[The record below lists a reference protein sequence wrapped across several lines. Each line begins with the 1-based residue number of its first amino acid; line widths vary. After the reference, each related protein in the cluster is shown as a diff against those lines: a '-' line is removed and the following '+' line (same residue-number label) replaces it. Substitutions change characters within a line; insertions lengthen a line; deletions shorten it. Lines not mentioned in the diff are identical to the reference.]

1 MEIENGGNDMED
13 IFEVKNHGLE
23 NFLVYW
29 SKDKND
35 IEKKAVEI
43 IRENRST
50 IIEPL
55 EEVEEEGKYGFQY
68 NIAYKATLRKYFMQ
82 AMGKEE
88 VLKLLEKLI
97 EALQFLKNKGIDE
110 KYLYLNL
117 DYIFV
122 DFVTRD
128 ISFLCIPED
137 RELVGNSSLRE
148 FLKELLMSITYK
160 EEEDIYYIAK
170 LVVYVSNNRCIEIEN
185 FEELVLNLKETKMI
199 QSQPQVTVGQPTT
212 LPTPPT
218 PPTPS
223 MTNFRT
229 PQAPHLAPKREET
242 VQGSQPKPIKLE
254 AAKPAPSGSLVA
266 HPEIGEHDETTV
278 LTTPSGTLKEPL
290 KTKRGLFQR
299 AVEKRPTPTLIR
311 TKNQEKIMINKNVFR
326 IGKSKTDAD
335 YTVEDNVAISRVHAI
350 IHKRDGAC
358 YIKDNDSTNNTYVNG
373 TILKGEKE
381 QLLMKGMKISLA
393 DEEFIFELL

>member
-1 MEIENGGNDMED
+1 MED

-23 NFLVYW
+23 NFLIYW
-29 SKDKND
+29 SKDKKD
-35 IEKKAVEI
+35 IETKAVDI
-43 IRENRST
+43 IRGSHST
-50 IIEPL
+50 IIEAL

-68 NIAYKATLRKYFMQ
+68 NIAYKATLRKYLMQ
-82 AMGKEE
+82 TMGKAE
-88 VLKLLEKLI
+88 VLKLLEKMI
-97 EALQFLKNKGIDE
+97 EAFQFLKNKGIDE

-128 ISFLCIPED
+128 ISFLCIPEN
-137 RELVGNSSLRE
+137 RELVGNRSLRE

-170 LVVYVSNNRCIEIEN
+170 LVVYVSNNRCIEVEN
-185 FEELVLNLKETKMI
+185 FEELVLSLKEAKMI
-199 QSQPQVTVGQPTT
+199 QSQPQVTSSKPAV
-212 LPTPPT
+212 

-229 PQAPHLAPKREET
+229 PAAPPLVPRREET
-242 VQGSQPKPIKLE
+242 VQGSQPKPIRLE
-254 AAKPAPSGSLVA
+254 AAKPAPSGSLAA

-278 LTTPSGTLKEPL
+278 LTTPSGNLKEPL

-299 AVEKRPTPTLIR
+299 AVDKKPTPALIR
-311 TKNQEKIMINKNVFR
+311 TKNQEKIIINKNVFR
-326 IGKSKTDAD
+326 VGKSKTDVD

>member
-1 MEIENGGNDMED
+1 MED

-23 NFLVYW
+23 NFLIYW
-29 SKDKND
+29 SKDKEN
-35 IEKKAVEI
+35 IEAKAVDI
-43 IRENRST
+43 IKGSHPA
-50 IIEPL
+50 IIEAF

-68 NIAYKATLRKYFMQ
+68 NIAYKATLRKYLMQ
-82 AMGKEE
+82 TMGKAE
-88 VLKLLEKLI
+88 VLKLLETII
-97 EALQFLKNKGIDE
+97 EAFQFLKNKGVEE

-128 ISFLCIPED
+128 ISFLCIPEN
-137 RELVGNSSLRE
+137 RELVGNRSLRE
-148 FLKELLMSITYK
+148 FLKELLMSIIYK

-170 LVVYVSNNRCIEIEN
+170 LVVYISNNRCIEVEN
-185 FEELVLNLKETKMI
+185 FEELVLSLKEAKMI
-199 QSQPQVTVGQPTT
+199 QSQPQVTISQPAV
-212 LPTPPT
+212 PPT
-218 PPTPS
+218 PPLSNFHTPAAPS
-223 MTNFRT
+223 MVPR
-229 PQAPHLAPKREET
+229 REET

-254 AAKPAPSGSLVA
+254 AAKPAPSGSLAA

-278 LTTPSGTLKEPL
+278 LTTPSGNLKEPS

-299 AVEKRPTPTLIR
+299 AVEKKPTPALIR
-311 TKNQEKIMINKNVFR
+311 TRNQEKIIINKNVFR
-326 IGKSKTDAD
+326 IGKSKTDVD
-335 YTVEDNVAISRVHAI
+335 YSVEDNVAISRVHAI

>member
-1 MEIENGGNDMED
+1 MED

-23 NFLVYW
+23 NFLIYW
-29 SKDKND
+29 VKDKRD
-35 IEKKAVEI
+35 IEAKAIDV
-43 IRENRST
+43 IRGNHSA
-50 IIEPL
+50 IIEDL

-68 NIAYKATLRKYFMQ
+68 NIAYKATLRKYLMQ
-82 AMGKEE
+82 TMGKAE
-88 VLKLLEKLI
+88 VLKLLGTII
-97 EALQFLKNKGIDE
+97 EAFQFLKNKGVEE

-128 ISFLCIPED
+128 ISFLCIPEN
-137 RELVGNSSLRE
+137 RELPGNRSLRE

-170 LVVYVSNNRCIEIEN
+170 LVIYVSNNRCIEVEN
-185 FEELVLNLKETKMI
+185 FEELVLSLKEAKMI
-199 QSQPQVTVGQPTT
+199 QSQPQVTIAKTAV
-212 LPTPPT
+212 PPT
-218 PPTPS
+218 PPKPV
-223 MTNFRT
+223 FRT
-229 PQAPHLAPKREET
+229 PAASPMVPREEET
-242 VQGSQPKPIKLE
+242 VLGSQPKPIKLE
-254 AAKPAPSGSLVA
+254 AAKPAPSGSLAA
-266 HPEIGEHDETTV
+266 HAEIGEHDETTV
-278 LTTPSGTLKEPL
+278 LTTPSGNLKEPL
-290 KTKRGLFQR
+290 KTKRGFFQR
-299 AVEKRPTPTLIR
+299 AVDKKPTPALIR
-311 TKNQEKIMINKNVFR
+311 TKNQEKIIINKNVFR
-326 IGKSKTDAD
+326 IGKSKTDVD

-373 TILKGEKE
+373 VIIKGEKE